1 MPDFDVIDAFATL
14 WVLALAFGGAVAGWV
29 LMGLDYR
36 AYLRSLRRALVAIT
50 GVTSGLPYWARRHR
64 PDCFIELGVEPTAKR
79 SEVLAAYRRR
89 AKEVHPDLGG
99 DRKSF
104 DKVQAA
110 FREAIE
116 AVEAAETGGRG

>member
-1 MPDFDVIDAFATL
+1 MPDPIDTLATL
-14 WVLALAFGGAVAGWV
+14 WVVLIALGAPLLGWV

-50 GVTSGLPYWARRHR
+50 GVQSGVPFWARPAVPECYH
-64 PDCFIELGVEPTAKR
+64 ELGVEPTATR
-79 SEVLAAYRRR
+79 DEVLAAYRRR

-99 DRKSF
+99 DRRSF
-104 DKVQAA
+104 DRLQAA

-116 AVEAAETGGRG
+116 RIDNPD